1 MEMVVKM
8 NIVIPIVN
16 EFNKIT
22 LDKLSVKLL
31 IYSKKILV

>member
-16 EFNKIT
+16 EFNNIT
-22 LDKLSVKLL
+22 LDKLSIKLL